1 MQRIILS
8 PLLLVFLLLPVS
20 IEAMETPALQGRI
33 NDYAGL
39 LSPETK
45 ATLTEQLAALEKSDG
60 SQIVVLTVNSLQ
72 ETVDSDFARQCAAQ
86 WKLGQKGTDNWALLL
101 IALQDHKIRIE
112 VGYGLEG
119 RLTDLTG
126 GRIIRNI
133 LAPQFKE
140 GLYEQGIAEAVKAM
154 IGTVKGEYSA
164 DDFSKG
170 KDENDTLGIFI
181 FFTILLFNTSQ
192 IFRRSPLLAGAV
204 GAGTMSLG
212 GWLIFSLSGMWI
224 PALLVVGFAFGM
236 GATLLLN
243 HLPQNTG
250 RGGSNVT
257 RHGGWS
263 SGGGMSGGGFGGGFS
278 GGGGGGGGGGG
289 ASGSW

>member
-1 MQRIILS
+1 MQRIII
-8 PLLLVFLLLPVS
+8 PLLLLVSFLLPVS
-20 IEAMETPALQGRI
+20 IKAMETPALQGRI

-45 ATLTEQLAALEKSDG
+45 ATLTEQLAALEESDS
-60 SQIVVLTVNSLQ
+60 SQIVVLTVHSLQ
-72 ETVDSDFARQCAAQ
+72 GATDSDFARQCAAQ

-119 RLTDLTG
+119 RLTDLAS

-133 LAPQFKE
+133 LAPQFKK
-140 GLYEQGIAEAVKAM
+140 GLYDQGIAEAVKAM
-154 IGTVKGEYSA
+154 VGTVKGEYSA
-164 DDFSKG
+164 DDFSKE
-170 KDENDTLGIFI
+170 KDKSEGLDIFI
-181 FFTILLFNTSQ
+181 FFAILLFNTSQ

-204 GAGTMSLG
+204 GAGAMSLG

-224 PALLVVGFAFGM
+224 PILLVAGFVLGM
-236 GATLLLN
+236 GTTMLINLL
-243 HLPQNTG
+243 PKNTG
-250 RGGSNVT
+250 RGGRNTT
-257 RHGGWS
+257 RHSGWS
-263 SGGGMSGGGFGGGFS
+263 SGGGRSGGGFS

-289 ASGSW
+289 ASGGW